1 MNMKMDFFKA
11 VLTHD
16 QDTLNSLLPR
26 LTTELQ
32 LYLQRHYQADPPD
45 AQDAVQSAL
54 LYVIEK
60 IHSQSLH
67 TPEAALKY
75 LYLTSRHRY
84 LRTIYQ
90 SKKLVFMTNE
100 RQEPFVNDS
109 QVDTLILL
117 EERGVL
123 EECIAK
129 LNVESQRFVRAL
141 LQSPPPS
148 TEALAR
154 EFGCRETT
162 IWVRKHRLT
171 ALLAQCVE
179 GSM

>member
-1 MNMKMDFFKA
+1 MNMKKDFFKA

-32 LYLQRHYQADPPD
+32 QYLQRHYQADPPD

-109 QVDTLILL
+109 QVDTLIFL
-117 EERGVL
+117 EERGAL

-129 LNVESQRFVRAL
+129 LNDESQRFVRAL
-141 LQSPPPS
+141 LQSPPLS

-171 ALLAQCVE
+171 ALLARCVE

>member
-1 MNMKMDFFKA
+1 MDFFKA
-11 VLTHD
+11 VLDHD
-16 QDTLNSLLPR
+16 QATLNSLLPQ

-32 LYLQRHYQADPPD
+32 QYLQRHYQADAPD

-60 IHSQSLH
+60 IHNHSFH

-100 RQEPFVNDS
+100 RHEPFVENSQIDS
-109 QVDTLILL
+109 LVYM
-117 EERGVL
+117 EERGAL

-129 LNVESQRFVRAL
+129 LNDESQRFVRAL

-154 EFGCRETT
+154 QFGCREAT

-171 ALLAQCVE
+171 ALLKECVE